1 MLCQLE
7 QQQPVHLPV
16 RGCLVDECY
25 VSSDL
30 TCCAAASCLFVF
42 LVVQRIYG
50 TAWESAAQ
58 LASYQALKAEAAR
71 RDHRKLGAELDLF
84 SIQESAGEGFGGGVC
99 VAGVVRG
106 CAGGGGAGLLLYS
119 LHMQTVAVLCITF
132 RRPPGTW

>member
-7 QQQPVHLPV
+7 QQQLVHLPV
-16 RGCLVDECY
+16 RGCLVVECY

-84 SIQESAGEGFGGGVC
+84 SIQESAGEGG
-99 VAGVVRG
+99 A
-106 CAGGGGAGLLLYS
+106 AASGGGGAGGTGWGAQCVHFISPLLS
-119 LHMQTVAVLCITF
+119 CKPSMHLHLM
-132 RRPPGTW
+132 